1 MAVDERSEVR
11 LVVSFFKGR
20 CRGNQCCG
28 QIDVYCTHIEKKC
41 RLRDLS
47 GRNRPVSATYY
58 SCWAQANKLPDSMDA
73 GEPISWPMR
82 QDE

>member
-1 MAVDERSEVR
+1 MLWANRRVMHTYTEEVPSAR
-11 LVVSFFKGR
+11 
-20 CRGNQCCG
+20 
-28 QIDVYCTHIEKKC
+28 
-41 RLRDLS
+41 S
-47 GRNRPVSATYY
+47 GRNRPVSATYA